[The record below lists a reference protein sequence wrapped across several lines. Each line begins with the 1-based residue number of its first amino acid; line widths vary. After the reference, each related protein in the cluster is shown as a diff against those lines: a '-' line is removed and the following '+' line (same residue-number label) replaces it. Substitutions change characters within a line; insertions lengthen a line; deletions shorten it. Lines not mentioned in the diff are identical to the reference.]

1 MIKRKHLSTKISAAF
16 LSPGVLQATR
26 IFHTGPPSLASVP
39 PLPEYG
45 EKVHFGLI
53 PEEIFQFLYPETGV
67 TVTYVLR
74 TGLILYLLSKEIYVI
89 TPETFSTISTIG
101 LLVYVV

>member
-1 MIKRKHLSTKISAAF
+1 MGSRAEAQCYPVVLSAATAAGPSLKSAAL

-53 PEEIFQFLYPETGV
+53 PEDHTEKDKYCM
-67 TVTYVLR
+67 
-74 TGLILYLLSKEIYVI
+74 
-89 TPETFSTISTIG
+89 FSFICG
-101 LLVYVV
+101 N

>member
-1 MIKRKHLSTKISAAF
+1 MKGRCYLFI
-16 LSPGVLQATR
+16 
-26 IFHTGPPSLASVP
+26 P

-53 PEEIFQFLYPETGV
+53 PEEFFQFLYPETGV

-89 TPETFSTISTIG
+89 TAETFSAISAIG
-101 LLVYVV
+101 VLIYVVIKKQM